1 MRIHLTALE
10 ALKYCGVTLVAL
22 ALFSMFWLAAGS
34 GSALSRLRAR
44 YLAYVDQSLRLLV
57 LGGSGRLILRCQIAA
72 VVAIVGVVSLFGP
85 IVPYWY
91 AGVVLAVFGPIAFI
105 ANERRKRVKTLEVQ
119 VDGFILALSNA
130 LRTVPSPTAALQ
142 SIVSFVPN
150 PTRQELERVVKE
162 MRVGNTLEQS
172 LVNMSSRIG
181 SRQLDAALSSVL
193 VGLQVGGNLPIVL
206 ETTAGTIRDMRRLE
220 GVVQSKTGE
229 ARAQLWV
236 LACFPFFICA
246 SFNSLSPGYF
256 DPLQH
261 TAAGVAIVSFAV
273 FLWVVALLVARKV
286 LAVDI

>member
-1 MRIHLTALE
+1 LRVHLTALE
-10 ALKYCGVTLVAL
+10 ALKDCGVTLVAL

-34 GSALSRLRAR
+34 DSALSRLRAR
-44 YLAYVDQSLRLLV
+44 YLTYLDQSLRLLF
-57 LGGSGRLILRCQIAA
+57 LAGSGRLILRCQIAA
-72 VVAIVGVVSLFGP
+72 VVGIVGIVALFGP

-91 AGVVLAVFGPIAFI
+91 AGVALAVFAPIAFI

-172 LVNMSSRIG
+172 LVNMSSRVG

-220 GVVQSKTGE
+220 GVVQAKTGE

-246 SFNSLSPGYF
+246 SFNWLSPGYF

-261 TAAGVAIVSFAV
+261 TATGVAVVSFAV
-273 FLWVVALLVARKV
+273 FLWGGALLIARKV

>member
-1 MRIHLTALE
+1 LRVHLTALQ
-10 ALKYCGVTLVAL
+10 ALKCGGVALVVL

-34 GSALSRLRAR
+34 DSALARLRVR
-44 YLAYVDQSLRLLV
+44 YVTYLDQSLRLLF
-57 LGGSGRLILRCQIAA
+57 LGGSGRLILRCQVAA
-72 VVAIVGVVSLFGP
+72 VAGIVGFVGLFGP

-91 AGVVLAVFGPIAFI
+91 AGIALAVFAPIAFI

-142 SIVSFVPN
+142 SIVAFVPN

-181 SRQLDAALSSVL
+181 SRPLDAALSSVL

-236 LACFPFFICA
+236 LAAFPFFICA
-246 SFNSLSPGYF
+246 GFNSVSPGYF
-256 DPLQH
+256 EPLQH
-261 TAAGVAIVSFAV
+261 TATGLAVVSLAV
-273 FLWVVALLVARKV
+273 SLWVGSLLIARKV

>member
-1 MRIHLTALE
+1 VKVHLTTFE
-10 ALKYCGVTLVAL
+10 ALKIGGVAL
-22 ALFSMFWLAAGS
+22 VGLALLLAFMLALGDD
-34 GSALSRLRAR
+34 SALSRLRVR
-44 YLAYVDQSLRLLV
+44 YMNYVDQSLRLLA
-57 LGGSGRLILRCQIAA
+57 LGGSARVIVRCQIGA
-72 VVAIVGVVSLFGP
+72 VVAIIALVAIFGP
-85 IVPYWY
+85 PVPYWY
-91 AGVVLAVFGPIAFI
+91 AAIVVVAAVPVAFI
-105 ANERRKRVKTLEVQ
+105 ARERAKRIKSLEEQ
-119 VDGFILALSNA
+119 TDTFIFALSNA

-142 SIVSFVPN
+142 SIVNYVPN

-172 LVNMSSRIG
+172 LVNMSARVG

-193 VGLQVGGNLPIVL
+193 VGLQVGGNLPLVL

-236 LACFPFFICA
+236 LASFPFFICA
-246 SFNSLSPGYF
+246 AFNAVSPGYF

-261 TAAGVAIVSFAV
+261 TYTGFAV
-273 FLWVVALLVARKV
+273 VAVAAFFWVVGLLIARKV